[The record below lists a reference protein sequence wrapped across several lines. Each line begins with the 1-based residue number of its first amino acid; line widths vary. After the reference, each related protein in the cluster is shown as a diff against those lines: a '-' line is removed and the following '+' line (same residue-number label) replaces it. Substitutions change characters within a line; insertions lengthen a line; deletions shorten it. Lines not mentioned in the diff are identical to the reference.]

1 MLSVHYKSA
10 SRDIVSEIFDGDV
23 VVLDLSCG
31 KYFSFTD
38 SGSVVWQALSVGVQP
53 DALLGK
59 GNLPEADMQAF
70 LRKLIDHNLLA
81 VDEDGSAEPP
91 SAELL
96 SRLAD
101 AKEALDVVVFDDLAD
116 LFLADPI
123 HDVEEERGWP
133 MVRAN

>member
-1 MLSVHYKSA
+1 MLTAHYRIA
-10 SRDIVSEIFDGDV
+10 SRDIVSETFDGDV

-38 SGSVVWQALSVGVQP
+38 SGSMLWQAFSAGVR
-53 DALLGK
+53 
-59 GNLPEADMQAF
+59 PETLVSEAAGLAAPVLQAF
-70 LRKLIDHNLLA
+70 LRKLLDNGLLA
-81 VDEDGSAEPP
+81 VGPATDATADGWA
-91 SAELL
+91 A
-96 SRLAD
+96 RLAQ
-101 AKEALDVVVFDDLAD
+101 AAEAPDVVVFDDLAD